1 MATSLSRR
9 RATAKHNA
17 STANRDLAAIV
28 AEQKADATAAHKAAV
43 AAHNAREAARAP
55 IHPVDILGAVAVRSR
70 IHGWRKVRRV
80 NTKSVSVDS
89 GYSWPDYIAF
99 KDVLEVRK

>member
-1 MATSLSRR
+1 M
-9 RATAKHNA
+9 
-17 STANRDLAAIV
+17 

-43 AAHNAREAARAP
+43 AAHSAREAARVKLARE
-55 IHPVDILGAVAVRSR
+55 DIEGAVLVRSA